1 MMKKSFTPPQLKRE
15 ILAIIFFTFGLAIV
29 LSLVSYHAEDPSF
42 SSYQS
47 SSEKI
52 SNLLGVVGSYLSDF
66 IYQFF
71 GLSSFLFALILLQ
84 LSIRLFFTLQPPFQ
98 FLQGFVWLGLIFS
111 TTGILSLSLGKITI
125 NNFSG
130 NAGGVSG
137 YIISDFLTRYLNPIG
152 AYIFLLLIFVP
163 SLMAVTNFSFFRT
176 GNLFIIFFSSL
187 KKGAV
192 SLIKSRK
199 KLTLK
204 KTKVKQT
211 LNLLPRTS
219 WSKLSKNGE
228 KPSIEPA
235 IVTSAAVDKS
245 LAFDADVSA
254 RQKQSLISDFKLPTL
269 NLLSDPEKKI
279 TPIEKEMLIQNSRL
293 LESKLADFGVKANVT
308 NVHPGPVV
316 TMYELKPAPG
326 VKINRI
332 VNLADDLALALRA
345 VGIRII
351 APIPGRGAIGVEIP
365 NRKREPVCFKEIV
378 GQKTFIKSDSLL
390 TVGLGKNI
398 AGMPIITDLSKMPHL
413 LIAGTTGS
421 GKTVFL
427 NTLICSILFKAP
439 PSKVKLLIMDPKRS
453 ELIFYEDIPH
463 LLYPVVTDAKQAT
476 EALRWAVEE
485 MERRYHLLAQMGTR
499 DITAYNQKITTNKGN
514 QQFWESN
521 GFDPSD
527 PPQPMALIVV
537 VIDELANLMMIAS
550 REVELSLA
558 RLAQMARAAG
568 IHLLIATQRPSV
580 DVITGTI
587 KANFPAR
594 ISFRLTSKTDSR
606 IIIDTNG
613 AENLLNQGDM
623 LFLSPRT
630 TRLKRIHAPYISD
643 DEIIG
648 IVNFLKAQAKPEY
661 QELHLKSGEDTD
673 RESDGDID
681 EKYQEAVELV
691 TSLGQ
696 ASISMV
702 QRKLRIGYNRSAR
715 IIEKMEKDGLV
726 GPSDGSKPREVLRR
740 MVDI

>member
-1 MMKKSFTPPQLKRE
+1 MKKPSAPPQLKRE

-29 LSLVSYHAEDPSF
+29 LSLLSYHSDDPSF

-47 SSEKI
+47 SPEKI

-71 GLSSFLFALILLQ
+71 GLSSFLFALILFQ
-84 LSIRLFFTLQPPFQ
+84 LSLRLFFTLTPPFQ
-98 FLQGFVWLGLIFS
+98 FFQGFFWLSLIFS
-111 TTGILSLSLGKITI
+111 TAGILSLSLGEITI
-125 NNFSG
+125 HNFSG

-137 YIISDFLTRYLNPIG
+137 YIISDFLSKYLNQIG
-152 AYIFLLLIFVP
+152 ASILLLLFFIP
-163 SLMAVTNFSFFRT
+163 SLMAVTKFSFRRAGT
-176 GNLFIIFFSSL
+176 LFITFFSFL
-187 KKGAV
+187 KKISV
-192 SLIKSRK
+192 RLLKSRK
-199 KLTLK
+199 KLNPK
-204 KTKVKQT
+204 KTKAKQPI
-211 LNLLPRTS
+211 NQLPGTS
-219 WSKLSKNGE
+219 WSNLRENEG
-228 KPSIEPA
+228 KPPLEPA
-235 IVTSAAVDKS
+235 IVTSSGVEKS
-245 LAFDADVSA
+245 FDADADLLA
-254 RQKQSLISDFKLPTL
+254 RQKHSLGSDFKLPPL
-269 NLLSDPEKKI
+269 SLLPDPEKKI
-279 TPIEKEMLIQNSRL
+279 TPIEKNILIQNSRL

-316 TMYELKPAPG
+316 TMYELEPAPG

-351 APIPGRGAIGVEIP
+351 APIPGKGAIGVEIP
-365 NRKREPVCFKEIV
+365 NRKRETVCFKEIV
-378 GQKTFIKSDSLL
+378 GQKTFIKSDSPL

-398 AGMPIITDLSKMPHL
+398 AGMPIINDLSKMPHL

-439 PSKVKLLIMDPKRS
+439 PSKVKMLIMDPKRS

-485 MERRYHLLAQMGTR
+485 MERRYQMLAQMGTR
-499 DITAYNQKITTNKGN
+499 DITAYNQKITANKN
-514 QQFWESN
+514 KQKFWESK
-521 GFDPSD
+521 GLDPAN
-527 PPQPMALIVV
+527 PPEPMPFIVV

-550 REVELSLA
+550 REVEWALA

-630 TRLKRIHAPYISD
+630 TRLKRIHAPYVSD
-643 DEIIG
+643 DEILD
-648 IVNFLKAQAKPEY
+648 IVNFLKAQATPDY
-661 QELHLKSGEDTD
+661 QELQLDSREDAD
-673 RESDGDID
+673 RGSVDDID
-681 EKYQEAVELV
+681 EKYQEAVKLV
-691 TSLGQ
+691 TGLGQ

-702 QRKLRIGYNRSAR
+702 QRKLRIGYNRAAR

-726 GPSDGSKPREVLRR
+726 GPSDGSKPREVLHR